1 LGNHSKKKSFL
12 FKERDEIKRQEFLSR
27 LESIPFEKRVWVG
40 EEVERPYGRA
50 PRGNRVYGE
59 RSGKIRHSRTTVI
72 AAYRQK
78 KTEAPFRFRGHTNT
92 AVFNTGVEGCL
103 VPVLEEE
110 DWVILDNRAFHK
122 SPQTRKAI
130 EAKGAHILF
139 LPPYS
144 PDLND
149 IEHLWATL
157 KARIRKDKY
166 QISNFYK
173 ISTKTSRA
181 IVKI

>member
-1 LGNHSKKKSFL
+1 MA
-12 FKERDEIKRQEFLSR
+12 RDQ
-27 LESIPFEKRVWVG
+27 
-40 EEVERPYGRA
+40 
-50 PRGNRVYGE
+50 
-59 RSGKIRHSRTTVI
+59 GKLRHPRTTVI

-103 VPVLEEE
+103 VPVLEGE
-110 DWVILDNRAFHK
+110 DWVILDNLAFHK
-122 SPQTRKAI
+122 SPQTRKSI

-166 QISNFYK
+166 QYPEFFHNSD
-173 ISTKTSRA
+173 
-181 IVKI
+181 